1 MKYHTWQHIATVAFP
16 FIKATERTQ
25 KSLENK
31 TLLPWHQ
38 QKTFQSFF
46 LFTLRHFHQ
55 KHSSIFL
62 PYLSDIAR
70 PRRELTQNNL
80 RWTWGKTPRDDYKV
94 LKRTVTTTPVLS
106 N

>member
-16 FIKATERTQ
+16 FIKATERPQ
-25 KSLENK
+25 KSLEKK

-38 QKTFQSFF
+38 QKTFHSFF
-46 LFTLRHFHQ
+46 LFKLRHFHQ

-80 RWTWGKTPRDDYKV
+80 RWTWGKTPRDD
-94 LKRTVTTTPVLS
+94 
-106 N
+106 